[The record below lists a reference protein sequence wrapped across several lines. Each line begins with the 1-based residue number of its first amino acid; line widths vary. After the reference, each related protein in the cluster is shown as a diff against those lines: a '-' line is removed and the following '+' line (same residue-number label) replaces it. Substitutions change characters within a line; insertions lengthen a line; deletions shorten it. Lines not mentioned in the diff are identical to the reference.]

1 MRAGEPRAGRRAGL
15 VDRLRRGDDE
25 GRIALLALGFV
36 VVAASLVLVVTGA
49 AGVHLDRKRLLAL
62 ADLAAL
68 DAADAL
74 SASAYYAGGLP
85 SDGLPL
91 ADAAVGA
98 EVRDHVAAHPDP
110 ALGTVRVVSAGSP
123 DGRSVVVRLA
133 AVVPVPL
140 VGGVL
145 APFTDGVPLT
155 ATATARAS

>member
-36 VVAASLVLVVTGA
+36 VVAASLVLVVTAA

-85 SDGLPL
+85 SDGLPPRGL
-91 ADAAVGA
+91 GIRTGGGGRGEGPIVGA
-98 EVRDHVAAHPDP
+98 CR
-110 ALGTVRVVSAGSP
+110 
-123 DGRSVVVRLA
+123 RS
-133 AVVPVPL
+133 
-140 VGGVL
+140 
-145 APFTDGVPLT
+145 F
-155 ATATARAS
+155 S